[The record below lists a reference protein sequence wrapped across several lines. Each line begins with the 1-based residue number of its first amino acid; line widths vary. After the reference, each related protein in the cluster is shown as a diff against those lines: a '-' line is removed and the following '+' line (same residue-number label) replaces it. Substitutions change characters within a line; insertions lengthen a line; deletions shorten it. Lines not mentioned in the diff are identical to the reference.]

1 MAQVIL
7 GGIGGAIGGSA
18 GRLIGGL
25 AGRALEN
32 SLVGSLTPPR
42 EGPRIDGLRVQ
53 SSAEGAGLAF
63 AVGRNRVAGQVI
75 WAARFRERRVESGGG
90 KGGPE
95 RRDYAYSLSF
105 AVALCEGP
113 IDGVGRIWAD
123 NQPMDLT
130 GVTMRL
136 HRGSEDQTPD
146 PLIAAVEGDA
156 PAYRGVAYL
165 VFEDLPLGDYGN
177 RPPMISAEVFRRP
190 LGDAPRLEDRLE
202 GVCLI
207 PGAGEFVLATEAVV
221 RRSGLT
227 RIESE
232 NVHAPDGRP
241 DLIVSLDQLGAQC
254 PNLKRVS
261 LVVGWFGTSLA
272 AGDCAIR
279 PGVERRDKDTE
290 PLVWSVAGETRE
302 TAHLI
307 SEVDGRP
314 AYGGTP
320 SDETVR
326 QAIRELKRRGWEVT
340 LYPFIFM
347 DCGGYPWRGR
357 IAATAAATAEAE
369 IAAFVDGPEGLR
381 RMALHYADMAAEE
394 GADGVLIGSE
404 LRGVTTSRAAD
415 GSYPAVARLRA
426 LAGEVK
432 ARVGARTQVS
442 YAADWSEYFGHQPS
456 DGSGDRMFHL
466 DPLWADPAIDYVGI
480 DWYPPMGDWRD
491 GEAHLDAL
499 AGAMG
504 PDDAAYL
511 RSQMDG
517 GEGFDWFYA
526 DEAARLAQDRTP
538 IADLAHGEDWVFRPK
553 DLRGWWA
560 SAHHDGP
567 GGVRATTPTAWVSG
581 MKPIRL
587 TEFGCAALDRG
598 GNAPNLFQDPKSTES
613 ALPPFSRGGRD
624 DRMQRRLLEA
634 VLSWIADPETNSIS
648 PVYGGPMVEAADAW
662 CWDVRPYPAFPA
674 LGEVWAD
681 AGAWATGH
689 WLNGRLNGE
698 TADLIR
704 AVLAR
709 GGVEGE
715 AVSIAPLQDAASG
728 IVIARPM
735 RLREALEPLLLA
747 TDVGLAER
755 DGRVAVT
762 GPEVEVQLTLGDD
775 DLEIDDD
782 PPVERLRRLA
792 SPVGAAQVRFV
803 DEAAAY
809 QTGAALSVASCDGPR
824 VNIDLAVSCTGAT
837 ARAVA
842 ARTLAGAEAE
852 DEMRVRPGPLARL
865 KLEPGDGIL
874 VAGEDGGWR
883 VSELRDDERPAAML
897 AAHREAM
904 GVDAPDPP
912 TAESSPVVVGRAF
925 LNILELPPLPGAE
938 DDARPLAAV
947 ALEPWRPMAVWG
959 GGVVDGL
966 VERAQVEVPTTVGR
980 LVEPLL
986 PGPAGRWQETGA
998 LVVELEGRPPESRSA
1013 ARVLAGEGLLAVETA
1028 LGWEALQYREATLIA
1043 AGRWRLSG
1051 LLRGRLGTEPACAAG
1066 AGAGAIVV
1074 APSELVRLETG
1085 LDELGADLL
1094 WRAGPL
1100 GFAPHTG
1107 FAGASHAWT
1116 GRARRPWRPAG
1127 VSADDTEA
1135 GLRLSWT
1142 PRARFGGDGWDL
1154 DPATGFPTRFRV
1166 RVTAGDDLV
1175 RTFEVEATEVL
1186 YPSEALAADRS
1197 LGGPLT
1203 AHIAGF
1209 EPGYGWGDKAVL
1221 AI

>member
-7 GGIGGAIGGSA
+7 GGIGGAVGGSV
-18 GRLIGGL
+18 GRLIGGVV
-25 AGRALEN
+25 GRALDN
-32 SLVGSLTPPR
+32 GLVAALTPPR

-63 AVGRNRVAGQVI
+63 AMGRTRVAGQVI
-75 WAARFRERRVESGGG
+75 WASRFRERRVESGGG

-130 GVTMRL
+130 GVTMRV
-136 HRGSEDQTPD
+136 HRGTEDQTPD
-146 PLIAAVEGDA
+146 PLIAAVEGQA
-156 PAYRGVAYL
+156 PAYRGIAYL
-165 VFEDLPLGDYGN
+165 VFEDLPLADFGN

-190 LGDAPRLEDRLE
+190 LGDGPRLEDRLE

-207 PGAGEFVLATEAVV
+207 PGAGEFVLATEPVV

-227 RIESE
+227 RVESE

-241 DLIVSLDQLGAQC
+241 DLIVSLDQLEAQC

-272 AGDCAIR
+272 AGDCVIR
-279 PGVERRDKDTE
+279 PGVERREKATE
-290 PLVWSVAGETRE
+290 PLVWSAAGETRE

-307 SEVDGRP
+307 SGVEGRP

-347 DCGGYPWRGR
+347 DCEGYPWRGR
-357 IAATAAATAEAE
+357 IAATSAATAEAE
-369 IAAFVDGPEGLR
+369 IAAFIDGPEGLR
-381 RMALHYADMAAEE
+381 RMALHYAEMAAEE

-404 LRGVTTSRAAD
+404 LRGVTTSRATD
-415 GSYPAVARLRA
+415 GSYPAVARLRS
-426 LAGEVK
+426 LATEAK
-432 ARVGARTQVS
+432 AVVGAGVKVS
-442 YAADWSEYFGHQPS
+442 YAADWSEYFGHQPG

-499 AGAMG
+499 AGARG
-504 PDDAAYL
+504 PEDAAYL
-511 RSQMDG
+511 RTQMDG
-517 GEGFDWFYA
+517 GEGFDWYYA
-526 DEAARLAQDRTP
+526 DEAARLAQDRTA
-538 IADLAHGEDWVFRPK
+538 IVDLAHGEDWVFRPK
-553 DLRGWWA
+553 DLRGWWSA
-560 SAHHDGP
+560 AHHDRP
-567 GGVRATTPTAWVSG
+567 GGVRATAPTAWVPG

-598 GNAPNLFQDPKSTES
+598 GNAPNLFQDAKSTES

-634 VLSWIADPETNSIS
+634 VLSWIADPESNPVS
-648 PVYGGPMVEAADAW
+648 PVYGEPMIQAADAW
-662 CWDVRPYPAFPA
+662 CWDARPFPAFPA
-674 LGEVWAD
+674 LGERWAD

-709 GGVEGE
+709 GGVEGD
-715 AVSIAPLQDAASG
+715 AVAIAPLDDAASG
-728 IVIARPM
+728 IVIARPT

-747 TDVGLAER
+747 ADAGLAER

-762 GPEVEVQLTLGDD
+762 GPEVEAQLTLGEDE
-775 DLEIDDD
+775 LEIDEAA
-782 PPVERLRRLA
+782 PVERLRRLA
-792 SPVGAAQVRFV
+792 SPIAAAQVRFV
-803 DEAAAY
+803 DEAAGY
-809 QTGAALSVASCDGPR
+809 QTGAALSVASGDGPR
-824 VNIDLAVSCTGAT
+824 VTIDLAVSCTAAT

-842 ARTLAGAEAE
+842 ARTLAGAEVE

-865 KLEPGDGIL
+865 RLEPGDGVLI
-874 VAGEDGGWR
+874 AGEDGAWR
-883 VSELRDDERPAAML
+883 LAELRDDERPAATL
-897 AAHREAM
+897 TADREAM
-904 GVDAPDPP
+904 SVDAPDSPR
-912 TAESSPVVVGRAF
+912 AEAAPAAVGRAF
-925 LNILELPPLPGAE
+925 LNVLELPPLPGAE

-959 GGVVDGL
+959 GAGAEGL
-966 VERAQVEVPTTVGR
+966 VQRARVERPTAVGR
-980 LVEPLL
+980 LVESLE

-998 LVVELEGRPPESRSA
+998 LVVEIEGRAPQSRSA
-1013 ARVLAGEGLLAVETA
+1013 ERVLAGEGLLAVETA
-1028 LGWEALQYREATLIA
+1028 LGWEVLQYREATLLEG
-1043 AGRWRLSG
+1043 GRWRLTG

-1094 WRAGPL
+1094 WRVGPDGWAPHA
-1100 GFAPHTG
+1100 GFASVS
-1107 FAGASHAWT
+1107 AAWT
-1116 GRARRPWRPAG
+1116 GRALRPWRPAQL
-1127 VSADDTEA
+1127 SARETEA
-1135 GLRLSWT
+1135 GLLLRWI
-1142 PRARFGGDGWDL
+1142 PRARLGGDGWGAE
-1154 DPATGFPTRFRV
+1154 PADGLPTRFRL
-1166 RVTAGDDLV
+1166 RVTAGETIV
-1175 RTFEVEATEVL
+1175 RTFEVEAAETI
-1186 YPSEALAADRS
+1186 YPAAELAADRAMY
-1197 LGGPLT
+1197 GPLQT
-1203 AHIAGF
+1203 RVAGF
-1209 EPGYGWGDKAVL
+1209 EPGYGWGDEAVL